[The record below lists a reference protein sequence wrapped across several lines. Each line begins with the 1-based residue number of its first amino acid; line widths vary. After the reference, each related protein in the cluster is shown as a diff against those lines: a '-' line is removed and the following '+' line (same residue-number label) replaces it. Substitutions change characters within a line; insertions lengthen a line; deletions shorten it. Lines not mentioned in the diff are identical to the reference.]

1 LRLRAEPRGMNFG
14 LKALLL
20 LLAIVLFIVGA
31 LSDEN
36 QEDLLF
42 LGLAIFAASFI
53 VEAIPLGN
61 LMDSTRDRDRT

>member
-1 LRLRAEPRGMNFG
+1 MNFG

-36 QEDLLF
+36 KPDLLF
-42 LGLAIFAASFI
+42 WGLAVFAAAFI
-53 VEAIPLGN
+53 VESIPLGT
-61 LMDSTRDRDRT
+61 MMGPRTRDRT